1 MKLLLTI
8 LLLCVLLTVL
18 FIITNVTIENVF
30 PNSNPIKKWWK
41 KQIVGEDP
49 ESEEKK

>member
-8 LLLCVLLTVL
+8 LLFCVLLTIL
-18 FIITNVTIENVF
+18 FIITNVIIENAL

-41 KQIVGEDP
+41 TRIVGEDP
-49 ESEEKK
+49 ESEEKN